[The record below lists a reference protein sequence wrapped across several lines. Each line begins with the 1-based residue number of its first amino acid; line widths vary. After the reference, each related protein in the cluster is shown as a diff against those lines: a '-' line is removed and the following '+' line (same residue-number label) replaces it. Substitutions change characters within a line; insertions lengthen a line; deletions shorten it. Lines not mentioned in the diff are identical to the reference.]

1 MPRSEV
7 YKFCDH
13 PAKVLV
19 APAMA
24 IERGFNIVDRG
35 GHAVFTS
42 LIFSVRPMGTPHD
55 LGGRYRKLNG
65 LIEREVGDFPANP
78 GEFATEVRA
87 SAWRTWKTME
97 RDENLPMG
105 AWRTMGRQFLVDD
118 AISTLMVT
126 IIQIF
131 GRLARLADKERPA
144 PHVYFADAAFRG
156 GDGKLSFRTLEE
168 LGAYMERL
176 MHDSDQPEVA
186 KALYGPFYESF
197 RKGIGNVG
205 L

>member
-65 LIEREVGDFPANP
+65 LIEREVGDYPANP

-87 SAWRTWKTME
+87 SAGAHGRPWSGTRTFPW
-97 RDENLPMG
+97 
-105 AWRTMGRQFLVDD
+105 A
-118 AISTLMVT
+118 
-126 IIQIF
+126 
-131 GRLARLADKERPA
+131 
-144 PHVYFADAAFRG
+144 HG
-156 GDGKLSFRTLEE
+156 GPW
-168 LGAYMERL
+168 A
-176 MHDSDQPEVA
+176 
-186 KALYGPFYESF
+186 
-197 RKGIGNVG
+197 GNSS
-205 L
+205 

>member
-1 MPRSEV
+1 MATLRDELDADGAGKALVIVNSYREAEDARDRIEQEFRRKGQAIKVAALVRNNHEHREHFVPRSEV

-65 LIEREVGDFPANP
+65 LIEREVATTRPIPGSSRPRSGPPPGAHGRPWSGTRTFPWA
-78 GEFATEVRA
+78 
-87 SAWRTWKTME
+87 
-97 RDENLPMG
+97 
-105 AWRTMGRQFLVDD
+105 
-118 AISTLMVT
+118 
-126 IIQIF
+126 
-131 GRLARLADKERPA
+131 
-144 PHVYFADAAFRG
+144 HG
-156 GDGKLSFRTLEE
+156 GPWE
-168 LGAYMERL
+168 
-176 MHDSDQPEVA
+176 
-186 KALYGPFYESF
+186 
-197 RKGIGNVG
+197 GNSS
-205 L
+205 